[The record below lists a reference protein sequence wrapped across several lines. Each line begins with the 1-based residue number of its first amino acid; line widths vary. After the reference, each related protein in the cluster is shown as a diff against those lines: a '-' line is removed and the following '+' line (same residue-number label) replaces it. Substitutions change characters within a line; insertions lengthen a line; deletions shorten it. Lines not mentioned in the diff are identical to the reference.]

1 MSMVDCR
8 GVFMDRIPM
17 VGFCRTCGHRRFEM
31 CALVCDFMF
40 CASIDNFARKLVE
53 Y

>member
-17 VGFCRTCGHRRFEM
+17 VGCCRTFGHRRFEM
-31 CALVCDFMF
+31 CVFVIF
-40 CASIDNFARKLVE
+40 RICAFVGNFARKLV
-53 Y
+53 